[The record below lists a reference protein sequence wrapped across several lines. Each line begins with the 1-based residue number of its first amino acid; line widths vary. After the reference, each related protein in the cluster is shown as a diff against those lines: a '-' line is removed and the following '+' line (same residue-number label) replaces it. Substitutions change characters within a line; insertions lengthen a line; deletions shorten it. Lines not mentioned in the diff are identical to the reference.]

1 MAVERF
7 DWIYSVEYWST
18 VSKEYFGKNREWFNQ
33 HLMTETSPSDLDR
46 IDILALKGA
55 LKDIANKIN
64 NVIEEL

>member
-1 MAVERF
+1 
-7 DWIYSVEYWST
+7 
-18 VSKEYFGKNREWFNQ
+18 
-33 HLMTETSPSDLDR
+33 MTETSPSDLDR